1 MKPQFLI
8 LGAAAVA
15 AGLGAFFVLSG
26 DNHKGSDRGA
36 ADLIIQTSTADEVA
50 GSEEEEDGP
59 LPGIDSVDSGLE
71 RTEAQAVAPTVAAAT
86 AAPIERAALRN
97 IDPTSA
103 RRVTV
108 EILWPANTPGVGDES
123 GDMLIAWA
131 DQEVAPEDF
140 DWGSESFARARR
152 RRSSGH
158 AALRTLEERANDE
171 EVRFDVTSLEER
183 TATVEV
189 LFDARAKE
197 GRLQLASQY
206 LYLPAA
212 VTINLESGATS
223 AVLEP
228 QVGAWVTG
236 RVDPGSETLTPDE
249 TGSYGKVALRG
260 GTMGRGRGQRMNFVD
275 QSADLRAD
283 LSYDFFGVNPDLVL
297 QVAADVK
304 GLAPMTSD
312 VLELTAGTKST
323 YDLTLQRGGSMAGRV
338 VDLGGR
344 PVAGVL
350 VTAAKEGGMFGRGG
364 TRRETTSDAEGRFA
378 LVGLEAGSF
387 RPTATLEG
395 WRDARTE
402 DSIELGAN
410 EALTDVLISM
420 DPGLVVTGR
429 VLLPGGAAAAGA
441 EIRLSQPKPA
451 SAGGGGMRW
460 GRPRDDSERHEV
472 TAGPDGKFRFTALA
486 DTTARLAASL
496 TWSEESSS
504 APTTLAAS
512 LDDVEPAGAKTAQP
526 VEIRLAPTIT
536 VTGRVIDDLG
546 EPVTDFEIRAAREG
560 FSSRSG
566 TGDGVRQR
574 FADAEDGAFVMDGA
588 SPGTWRVSVE
598 ADGFESREDQTV
610 SVALPQ
616 SGEPLEF
623 VITRLGSVR
632 GIVLD
637 PNGLPVAGAEIR
649 RVTGGFG
656 NWNRRAGIESD
667 ADGTFTLGALAP
679 GVQKLVASSE
689 DWAPCEE
696 TEVVVLPGDDS
707 EGIVL
712 TLREGGVI
720 SGVVRDDDGN
730 PWPNRR
736 VTYAT
741 GGGPVAMFGGESTV
755 ETDTGGRFRFD
766 RVAPGKWVVNA
777 SPGEREM
784 MTTMQTGDRQS
795 AFFDLMAKNLTAN
808 VEVADGEEVSVDLGA
823 EARDPVELFGTVTL
837 NGEAV
842 QDGNVTLARE
852 GEDLFSNLKRAPI
865 GQDGGY
871 RVELD
876 RPGAYVVSVERG
888 AKRNQFLT
896 EVVSGEEQR
905 LDLAL
910 PEGGIA
916 GRVRDSNGG
925 PAAGVRVTVESR
937 AAFTFARFD
946 PRAATTDEGGN
957 YEILELDPGTYTVRF
972 GSRGF
977 GPGARG
983 SSQGQNYGRAVL
995 DEVVVERSSVTTGVN
1010 VEVQGAGRITGVV
1023 KDLSGSPVSGATI
1036 FVRDKSGRSIDTLST
1051 TRTGAS
1057 GRFTY
1062 DRISPGTYSVSART
1076 QDAAAPEVTGVIV
1089 KESEDA
1095 GVELEL
1101 ADGSMLIITTIDDE
1115 DEPVRAQLSVK
1126 DKEGREMTGLL
1137 SVDIFRNFGS
1147 GISTTEQKVGPVTP
1161 GRYTV
1166 LATSQD
1172 GRTVKKR
1179 VTVRDKAETK
1189 VRVKFKD

>member
-1 MKPQFLI
+1 MKPQLLI
-8 LGAAAVA
+8 LGGIAVA
-15 AGLGAFFVLSG
+15 AGLAAFFVLS
-26 DNHKGSDRGA
+26 SDSGQGA
-36 ADLIIQTSTADEVA
+36 TGGQAGLIIET
-50 GSEEEEDGP
+50 GSIEGTEETPEMEGP
-59 LPGIDSVDSGLE
+59 LAGIATSERDTA
-71 RTEAQAVAPTVAAAT
+71 RTEAQVAAA
-86 AAPIERAALRN
+86 AAPAPALPIEKGALRN
-97 IDPTSA
+97 IDPTTA

-108 EILWPANTPGVGDES
+108 EILWPANAPSVDGDSRE
-123 GDMLIAWA
+123 MLIAWA

-158 AALRTLEERANDE
+158 AALQTFEERSNDD
-171 EVRFDVTSLEER
+171 EVRFDVTFLEER
-183 TATVEV
+183 TSTVEV

-197 GRLQLASQY
+197 GRLQLRSRY
-206 LYLPAA
+206 LYLPTA
-212 VTINLESGATS
+212 VTINLESGVTTAL
-223 AVLEP
+223 LEP
-228 QVGAWVTG
+228 QVGAWVSG
-236 RVDPGSETLTPDE
+236 KVDPGAETLVPKE
-249 TGSYGKVALRG
+249 TGSYGTVALRG

-275 QSADLRAD
+275 QSANLGAD
-283 LSYDFFGVNPDLVL
+283 LSFDFYGVNPDLVL
-297 QVAADVK
+297 QVAADVQ

-312 VLELTAGTKST
+312 VLELSAGTKST
-323 YDLTLQRGGSMAGRV
+323 YNLALERGGSLSGRV
-338 VDLGGR
+338 VDMGGQ
-344 PVAGVL
+344 PVAGAL
-350 VTAAKEGGMFGRGG
+350 ISASKQGGMFGRGG
-364 TRRETTSDAEGRFA
+364 TSREATSNAEGRFEI
-378 LVGLEAGSF
+378 LGLESGSF
-387 RPTATLEG
+387 RPTATKEG
-395 WRDARTE
+395 WRDGRSE
-402 DSIELGAN
+402 ESIELGVN
-410 EALTDVLISM
+410 ETLSDVLISM
-420 DPGLVVTGR
+420 DPGLVVMGR
-429 VLLPGGAAAAGA
+429 VVLPSGAPAVGA
-441 EIRLSQPKPA
+441 EIRLSQPKPDG
-451 SAGGGGMRW
+451 GGGGMGW
-460 GRPRDDSERHEV
+460 GRPRDNSDRQETV
-472 TAGPDGKFRFTALA
+472 AGQNGEFRFMALA
-486 DTTARLAASL
+486 DTTARLAASM
-496 TWSEESSS
+496 TSSDDS
-504 APTTLAAS
+504 NAPPSTLAAA
-512 LDDVEPAGAKTAQP
+512 LDDVEPAAATKARP

-536 VTGRVIDDLG
+536 VSGRVVDDLG
-546 EPVTDFEIRAAREG
+546 APVTEFEVRAAREG

-566 TGDGVRQR
+566 TGDGVRER
-574 FADAEDGAFVMDGA
+574 FAETKDGSFVMDGA

-616 SGEPLEF
+616 TGEALEF
-623 VITRLGSVR
+623 MITRLGSVR
-632 GIVLD
+632 GVVLD
-637 PNGLPVAGAEIR
+637 PNGLPVSGAEIR

-656 NWNRRAGIESD
+656 NWNRQPGVESE
-667 ADGTFTLGALAP
+667 ADGTFTLRGLAP
-679 GVQKLVASSE
+679 GVQKLVASNDS
-689 DWAPCEE
+689 WAPTEE
-696 TEVVVLPGDDS
+696 TEVEVLPGGDS

-712 TLREGGVI
+712 SLREGGVI
-720 SGVVRDDDGN
+720 LGVVRDDDGN
-730 PWPNRR
+730 PWAGRR

-741 GGGPVAMFGGESTV
+741 GGGPVAMFSGESTT
-755 ETDTGGRFRFD
+755 ETDEGGRFRFD

-784 MTTMQTGDRQS
+784 MTTMQSGDRQS

-876 RPGAYVVSVERG
+876 RPGSYVVSVERG
-888 AKRNQFLT
+888 ARRNQFLT
-896 EVVSGEEQR
+896 EVAAGDEQR

-916 GRVRDSNGG
+916 GRVRDSEGG

-946 PRAATTDEGGN
+946 PRAAVTDDSGN
-957 YEILELDPGTYTVRF
+957 YELLELDPGTYTVRF
-972 GSRGF
+972 GSQGF
-977 GPGARG
+977 GPGARN
-983 SSQGQNYGRAVL
+983 STQAQSYGRAVI
-995 DEVVVERSSVTTGVN
+995 DEVEVKRSSVTTGVDI
-1010 VEVQGAGRITGVV
+1010 EVQGAGRITGLVQ
-1023 KDLSGSPVSGATI
+1023 DLNGSPVSGATI

-1076 QDAAAPEVTGVIV
+1076 GDAAAPEVTGVTV

-1095 GVELEL
+1095 SVELEM
-1101 ADGSMLIITTIDDE
+1101 ASGSMLIITTIDDE
-1115 DEPVRAQLSVK
+1115 EEPVRAQLSVQ

-1172 GRTVKKR
+1172 GRTVRKR

-1189 VRVKFKD
+1189 VRVKFKN